1 LGFGN
6 KINRYKN
13 KNIYKRRRMWK
24 VLSSNEVKGGGCG
37 KLKMVI
43 QTIKNNLK
51 ISLSPNFVG
60 QNEYL

>member
-1 LGFGN
+1 
-6 KINRYKN
+6 
-13 KNIYKRRRMWK
+13 MWK